1 MKAVILAGGLGTRL
15 RPLTYRIPKPLVPVA
30 GRSLIVRIIDSLPS
44 SVDTVVLAVSYM
56 KEAVEEYFR
65 VNPCGKKV
73 LIVNETTPLGTG
85 GALKNVAEHL
95 DSTFIAL
102 NGDCLS
108 TLDFKAMVRQHRE
121 NGGIGTIALWE
132 VEDPSAFG
140 VVALDKGSRILDFQE
155 KPKREEAKSK
165 LINAGAYVFEP
176 EILDYIGKGQVS
188 MEREVFPN
196 LLEEGLFGFRF
207 QGFWVDC
214 GTRANLLAAQ
224 TAVLEREGSGAR
236 GGHVDPGCQLYAPY
250 LTMEATVGR
259 CSLGPNVVVEGAT
272 IGDGASVRN
281 SLIMRGAQIGSNA
294 AVVNSIIGPGMAVA
308 KDTHIIDTIL
318 AEK

>member
-30 GRSLIVRIIDSLPS
+30 GRPLIVRIIDSLPS

-56 KEAVEEYFR
+56 KEVVEEYFR

-73 LIVNETTPLGTG
+73 KIVNETTPLGTG

-108 TLDFKAMVRQHRE
+108 TLDLKAMVRQHRE
-121 NGGIGTIALWE
+121 DGGIGTIALWE

-155 KPKREEAKSK
+155 KPKREEAKSN

-236 GGHVDPGCQLYAPY
+236 GGHVDPGCQLFSPY
-250 LTMEATVGR
+250 LTLEATVGR
-259 CSLGPNVVVEGAT
+259 CSLGPNAVVEGAT

-281 SLIMRGAQIGSNA
+281 SLIMKGAQIGSNV
-294 AVVNSIIGPGMAVA
+294 AVVNSIIGPGMMVGEG
-308 KDTHIIDTIL
+308 TQVSDTIL
-318 AEK
+318 ADK